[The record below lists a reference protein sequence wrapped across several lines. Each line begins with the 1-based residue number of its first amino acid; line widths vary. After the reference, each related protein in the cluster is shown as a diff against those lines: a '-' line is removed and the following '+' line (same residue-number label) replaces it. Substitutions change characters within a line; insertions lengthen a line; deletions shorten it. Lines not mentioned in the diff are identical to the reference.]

1 MVRSQPRQIVCKTLS
16 QKNPIIHKKADG
28 VAHGVGPEFKLRYS
42 KKKKKVP
49 FVLQRGHLSK
59 GQSLGMRGF
68 PFGSLAVFIF
78 LRLLKNKTKQNKKPC
93 CVLDV

>member
-42 KKKKKVP
+42 KKKKK
-49 FVLQRGHLSK
+49 
-59 GQSLGMRGF
+59 
-68 PFGSLAVFIF
+68 F
-78 LRLLKNKTKQNKKPC
+78 LLCYKE
-93 CVLDV
+93 DI